1 MRYCKYEET
10 HVQRGYGTQQ
20 VESLLRQAGLE
31 VLAVYDAYTK
41 DPVREDSGR
50 VCFVAREQGKG
61 YNKA

>member
-1 MRYCKYEET
+1 M
-10 HVQRGYGTQQ
+10 QRGYGTQQ

-41 DPVREDSGR
+41 DPVKEDSGR

-61 YNKA
+61 HNKA